1 MKRDEGLSVQ
11 TPQAVQCFQALGQPL
26 RLETFRTL
34 AAAGDS
40 GMTAGTIA
48 DRVGLTP
55 SQVSFHMKELEGA
68 GLCTSCKEG
77 RYVRYCIYPAVVQDL
92 LEFLLNNCC
101 RGRHDLCAPAL
112 DSLQALDSRMSADG
126 QLRVLF
132 VCPENDARSI
142 MAAAILNTLAG
153 DRFVAQ
159 SAGTRHAT
167 QILPEVVALLE
178 RFEHVAVEE
187 TPKALSDLATETFDF
202 VFTLSG
208 SVSEADLVETF
219 DGGMT
224 ANWRITNP
232 VEASDT
238 DELRAARVAETYR
251 QVRRRVE
258 AFIAL
263 PIDQLNQMTLRQRV
277 DEIGQMGEGA

>member
-1 MKRDEGLSVQ
+1 MQ
-11 TPQAVQCFQALGQPL
+11 TSQAVQCFQALGQSL

-34 AAAGDS
+34 AAAGDA

-55 SQVSFHMKELEGA
+55 SQVSFHMKELEGS
-68 GLCTSCKEG
+68 GLCTSTKEG
-77 RYVRYCIYPAVVQDL
+77 RFVRYRIYPEVVQEL

-101 RGRHDLCAPAL
+101 RGRQDLCAPAL
-112 DSLQALDSRMSADG
+112 DSLQALDSRMALDG

-153 DRFVAQ
+153 DRFIAR
-159 SAGTRHAT
+159 SAGTQPASAL
-167 QILPEVVALLE
+167 LPEVSALLA
-178 RFEHVAVEE
+178 RFEHVAIEE
-187 TPKALSDLATETFDF
+187 APAKLSDLTTETFDF

-208 SVSEADLVETF
+208 SVSESDLLDAI

-224 ANWRITNP
+224 ANWRIANP
-232 VEASDT
+232 TEGETT
-238 DELRAARVAETYR
+238 DELRAAKVAEAYR

-263 PIDQLNQMTLRQRV
+263 PMDQLNQMTLRQRV
-277 DEIGQMGEGA
+277 DEIGQMDEGVTPE